1 MDFTLANQDLEKK
14 ILTIERSSQT
24 RTSIY
29 SQIIVLCR
37 KLLETFRHQISSKN
51 FKNYADEIV
60 FFKLY
65 KQIPLTYLIFYVHLR
80 KFEAG
85 LPIAGEPRRLYVEKK
100 IKKTSDFFTSNKE
113 FVQYIDLSQEHLD
126 KYYFTR
132 RYNSYEKFS
141 DHCSYYE
148 DPNFST
154 SKDILLGEL
163 RAYRKLL
170 PFLQNCLIV
179 PTINSNKLN
188 NQRSELQWTASKTAL
203 IELIYA
209 LQQTGS
215 FNNGTAD
222 LVTIATSFEDFFQIK
237 LDNFYKTYSEIKLRK
252 GRRTKFLD
260 ELAWRFERK
269 LEGDEKL

>member
-24 RTSIY
+24 RTSIF

-37 KLLETFRHQISSKN
+37 KLLETFRHQITSKN
-51 FKNYADEIV
+51 FKNYADEIA

-80 KFEAG
+80 KFETG
-85 LPIAGEPRRLYVEKK
+85 LPVAGEPRRLYVEKK
-100 IKKTSDFFTSNKE
+100 IKKFSVFFTLNKE
-113 FVQYIDLSQEHLD
+113 FVQYIDLDQEHLD

-132 RYNSYEKFS
+132 QYNLFENFS
-141 DHCSYYE
+141 GHYSYYE

-170 PFLQNCLIV
+170 PFLQNYLTV
-179 PTINSNKLN
+179 STTNSDKLN
-188 NQRSELQWTASKTAL
+188 IPRNELKWTASKTAL

-215 FNNGTAD
+215 FNNGAVD
-222 LVTIATSFEDFFQIK
+222 LVTIATSFEDFFQVK
-237 LDNFYKTYSEIKLRK
+237 LDNIYKTYSEIKLRK

-260 ELAWRFERK
+260 ELALKFERK
-269 LEGDEKL
+269 LEGDEEL